1 MNERR
6 AVDYLN
12 EMQQAASD
20 ALLFVGEMDGEAF
33 ARDKLTFKAVAFC
46 HFTIG
51 AAASRLLV
59 TYPAFAT
66 EHPDLPWTTIC
77 GTGNRILEDV
87 FDLDPSEI
95 WEATQRTLPELLSG
109 IDAIRHWHA
118 QGE

>member
-6 AVDYLN
+6 AIDYLN
-12 EMQQAASD
+12 EMYEAASE
-20 ALLFVGEMDGEAF
+20 ALSFVGGMDGTAF
-33 ARDKLTFKAVAFC
+33 AGDKLTFKAVTFC

-59 TYPAFAT
+59 THPEFAS
-66 EHPDLPWTTIC
+66 EHPDLPWTKIC
-77 GTGNRILEDV
+77 GTGNRILDGV
-87 FDLDPSEI
+87 FDLDPSDI
-95 WEATQRTLPELLSG
+95 WEATYRTLPELLSA